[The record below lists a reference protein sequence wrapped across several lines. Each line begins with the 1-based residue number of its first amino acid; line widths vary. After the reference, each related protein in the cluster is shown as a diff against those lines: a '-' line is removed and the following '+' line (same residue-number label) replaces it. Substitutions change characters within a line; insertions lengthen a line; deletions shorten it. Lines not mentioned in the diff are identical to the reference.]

1 MHQMFTADRF
11 CGNVVL
17 VVEIRLA
24 LTTKKFLFSVMNFV
38 YFNQD
43 SYFPFF
49 WCFCLHV
56 WKAEKRGYDKNKDR
70 ILISFKDC
78 KIIKELQ

>member
-43 SYFPFF
+43 SYFSFF
-49 WCFCLHV
+49 GVFVFMLGKQKSGV
-56 WKAEKRGYDKNKDR
+56 M
-70 ILISFKDC
+70 I
-78 KIIKELQ
+78 KIRT